1 MSGETHAEQM
11 ERVFARIEG
20 RIEQL
25 GLTEREA
32 SMQATGKPDLIRDMR
47 RRQGLPR
54 GDRLQ
59 RLARVLGTTSDWLL
73 DGGAFEAALPGG
85 TADVQDTGL
94 SDAEAQAALGDPR
107 SRLPRLPLV
116 GSAIGGA
123 FDEAE
128 HVELTEL
135 VLGDVLDHL
144 PRPEKLAGDRRAY
157 ALTIVGES
165 MAPRFEPG
173 EVALVSPQQPVAIGD
188 DVIVQLRSQ
197 AGDDAD
203 PDHANR
209 VTMVLIKRLVRRT
222 ARELTLRQFN
232 PETTFTVPIG
242 QVAATHK
249 VVGRV

>member
-1 MSGETHAEQM
+1 MLDTANMAETIPNAM
-11 ERVFARIEG
+11 FRSLAAV
-20 RIEQL
+20 
-25 GLTEREA
+25 
-32 SMQATGKPDLIRDMR
+32 KPDALSWNAWAMKAGVGRSIFTEIRRHGNPTNETLDK
-47 RRQGLPR
+47 LLTAIEVPR
-54 GDRLQ
+54 SHFETVRL
-59 RLARVLGTTSDWLL
+59 
-73 DGGAFEAALPGG
+73 GAFGNV
-85 TADVQDTGL
+85 TDTGMT
-94 SDAEAQAALGDPR
+94 DAQAQAAMGDP
-107 SRLPRLPLV
+107 LAKMKRLPLV

-135 VLGDVLDHL
+135 VMGDVLDHL

-173 EVALVSPQQPVAIGD
+173 EIALVSPQQPVAIGD
-188 DVIVQLRSQ
+188 DVIVQLRSE
-197 AGDDAD
+197 AGEDAD

-209 VTMVLIKRLVRRT
+209 VTMVLIKRLVKRT

-232 PETTFTVPIG
+232 PETTFTVPIA